1 MSRDKIEGL
10 MIGLGAGVLVAAFMK
25 FSEASAKH
33 ADGEAINAR
42 PEPTSVPPADVAIR
56 AAHT

>member
-1 MSRDKIEGL
+1 MSRDKLEGL

-25 FSEASAKH
+25 FNEEPAKH
-33 ADGEAINAR
+33 AGEAIDAG
-42 PEPTSVPPADVAIR
+42 PEPVSVAPADMSVR

>member
-1 MSRDKIEGL
+1 MSRDKLEGL

-25 FSEASAKH
+25 FSEGSAKP
-33 ADGEAINAR
+33 ADQAIDAG
-42 PEPTSVPPADVAIR
+42 PEPVSVAPVDVTAR

>member
-10 MIGLGAGVLVAAFMK
+10 MIGIGAGVLVAAFMK
-25 FSEASAKH
+25 FSEAPAKH
-33 ADGEAINAR
+33 ADAAIDAE
-42 PEPTSVPPADVAIR
+42 PEPVRVVPADMTVR

>member
-25 FSEASAKH
+25 FSGEQARH
-33 ADGEAINAR
+33 ADEAIDAG
-42 PEPTSVPPADVAIR
+42 PEPVPVAPADKILR